1 MLYSGIIKNNKRM
14 NNSFENLE
22 NAINQLQQQLNELKT
37 QCVVSEDP
45 GPEIDSAGFTEAD
58 REPEL
63 KYIFTKEQLIQ
74 FAAHL
79 TERTMKAVKEA
90 ISEVEVDE
98 EVVNLE
104 LSYDNQ
110 INIDLNHNQI
120 QDTFIDEINNTIEL
134 DNDTL
139 ETEIDNILG
148 LMDKQN

>member
-1 MLYSGIIKNNKRM
+1 
-14 NNSFENLE
+14 
-22 NAINQLQQQLNELKT
+22 
-37 QCVVSEDP
+37 
-45 GPEIDSAGFTEAD
+45 
-58 REPEL
+58 
-63 KYIFTKEQLIQ
+63 
-74 FAAHL
+74 
-79 TERTMKAVKEA
+79 MKAVKEA

-110 INIDLNHNQI
+110 IDIDLNHNQI

-148 LMDKQN
+148 LMDK